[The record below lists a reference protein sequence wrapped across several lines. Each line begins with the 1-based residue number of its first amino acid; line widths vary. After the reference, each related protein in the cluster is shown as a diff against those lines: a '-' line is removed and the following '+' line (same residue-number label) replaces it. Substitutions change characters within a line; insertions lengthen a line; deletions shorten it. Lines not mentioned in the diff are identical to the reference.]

1 MKLFARRSLTF
12 LSVPFFPGEDDKLRA
27 TAVQVRRGGN
37 CPNSIEVLQQLLK
50 SRMQGESAGSDVLTY
65 LIACL
70 PARDAQS
77 TAMIADSFGS
87 SSAGIA
93 PNLDLCIY
101 REGHTSPASS
111 YILRSAA
118 TGSRTIVNHSDL
130 PEMTA
135 DEFRE
140 VADRFFD
147 SHPTSDDTPVNSW
160 WHFEGR
166 IPDTT
171 LECIQH
177 LISKRDANNNV
188 TISVEVEKPGR
199 EGLRE
204 LAAVADVVFY
214 SKTWAEVG
222 DFRRHMP
229 CYLMSVYLLT
239 ICFLQGQG
247 YDSAEA
253 CLRGEAASL
262 PRA

>member
-1 MKLFARRSLTF
+1 MRRHIADPFSR
-12 LSVPFFPGEDDKLRA
+12 SVPFFPSEDDKLRA

-50 SRMQGESAGSDVLTY
+50 GGPQGEEKGDDNNVSTY

-77 TAMIADSFGS
+77 TAMIASSFGPS
-87 SSAGIA
+87 TEGIVA

-101 REGHTSPASS
+101 RDGHTSPASS

-135 DEFRE
+135 DEFRA

-147 SHPTSDDTPVNSW
+147 SHPAEPASDDTGPANSW

-166 IPDTT
+166 IPETT

-177 LISKRDANNNV
+177 LVSKRDANNNV

-199 EGLRE
+199 EGLRN

-214 SKTWAEVG
+214 SKTWAEVSYPQTRCC
-222 DFRRHMP
+222 D
-229 CYLMSVYLLT
+229 
-239 ICFLQGQG
+239 
-247 YDSAEA
+247 
-253 CLRGEAASL
+253 
-262 PRA
+262 